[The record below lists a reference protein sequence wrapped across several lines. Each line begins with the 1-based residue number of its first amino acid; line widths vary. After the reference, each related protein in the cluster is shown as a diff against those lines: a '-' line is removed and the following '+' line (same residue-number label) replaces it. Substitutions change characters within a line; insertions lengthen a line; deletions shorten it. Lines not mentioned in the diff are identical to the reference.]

1 MSDNPH
7 LKGSTPALPLR
18 VILTVSAGLAAIVAG
33 GAAAAFGL
41 VLWLDNGISAQQ
53 AAIAAPF
60 MAIAVIAAM
69 SSSSDPTRV
78 PSTPLLGSTVKQ
90 RIIIKRRIGFAMA
103 AIGLVASIIGY
114 TTSSATDLYQFIA
127 IWSVIGLIFHEW
139 TYARRITQL
148 ARDQD

>member
-1 MSDNPH
+1 MSDNRH
-7 LKGSTPALPLR
+7 LKGSTSALSLR
-18 VILTVSAGLAAIVAG
+18 DILTVIAGLAAIVAG

-41 VLWLDNGISAQQ
+41 VMWLDKGISAQQ

-60 MAIAVIAAM
+60 MAIAVISAM

-78 PSTPLLGSTVKQ
+78 PSTPILGSTVKQ

-103 AIGLVASIIGY
+103 GIGLVASIIGY
-114 TTSSATDLYQFIA
+114 TISPVTDLYEFIA
-127 IWSVIGLIFHEW
+127 IWSIVGLIFHEW
-139 TYARRITQL
+139 AYARRITQL